1 MLCALFGIIAA
12 AGARAAFVAGG
23 LSNVLPYQLFV
34 CTSIGLIFAFSLW
47 LIQFG

>member
-1 MLCALFGIIAA
+1 
-12 AGARAAFVAGG
+12 
-23 LSNVLPYQLFV
+23 LPYQLFV